1 MLRKSVLTGLFL
13 LTGALA
19 ARAEYPDRPVKIVVP
34 VAAGGGV
41 DVMARLLAQH
51 LGERLRQQFVV
62 ENRPGAAGVIGSK
75 AVIASPA
82 DGATLLYTPSSL
94 SLSVAINKT
103 PPYDLARDFSPIVNV
118 AISPY
123 ALVVNPSVPAKSLNE
138 FIAYAKANP
147 GKLSYGSAGV
157 GSASHLA
164 AELLKSKTGI
174 EMVHVP
180 NKGMNPALIDLMG
193 GQVQVL
199 FASVPG
205 LTSEKTE
212 RARPIAMAEL
222 KRSELMPD
230 LPTMDESGLPGFAV
244 GNWAGLLG
252 PAGLDAAIVKKLHDE
267 VIVILATP
275 EMKSRIK
282 TLGFDVIA
290 STPQN
295 FAKQLQEDLDRWGPV
310 AKATVEEKK

>member
-1 MLRKSVLTGLFL
+1 MLRRLVLASLLL
-13 LTGALA
+13 LTGVLA
-19 ARAEYPDRPVKIVVP
+19 ARAEYPDKPVKVVVP

-41 DVMARLLAQH
+41 DVMARLLAQY
-51 LGERLRQQFVV
+51 LGERLHQQFVV

-94 SLSVAINKT
+94 SLAVAINNT
-103 PPYDLARDFSPIVNV
+103 SPYDLAKDFSPIINV

-123 ALVVNPSVPAKSLNE
+123 ALVVNPSVPAKSLHE

-164 AELLKSKTGI
+164 AELLKSKAGI

-193 GQVQVL
+193 GHVQAL

-212 RARPIAMAEL
+212 RARPIAMAEI
-222 KRSELMPD
+222 KRSGLMPD
-230 LPTMDESGLPGFAV
+230 LPTMSESGLPGFAV

-252 PAGLDAAIVKKLHDE
+252 PAGLDGAIVRKLHDE
-267 VIVILATP
+267 VVTILATP
-275 EMKSRIK
+275 EMKERIK

-290 STPQN
+290 STPQE
-295 FAKQLQEDLDRWGPV
+295 FAKQLQEDVERWGPV
-310 AKATVEEKK
+310 AKTVNEERK

>member
-1 MLRKSVLTGLFL
+1 M
-13 LTGALA
+13 
-19 ARAEYPDRPVKIVVP
+19 
-34 VAAGGGV
+34 
-41 DVMARLLAQH
+41 
-51 LGERLRQQFVV
+51 V

-82 DGATLLYTPSSL
+82 DGTTLLYTPSSL

-103 PPYDLARDFSPIVNV
+103 PPYDLAKDFSPIVNV

-123 ALVVNPSVPAKSLNE
+123 ALVVNPSVPAQSLKE

-164 AELLKSKTGI
+164 AELLKSTAGI

-222 KRSELMPD
+222 KRSALMPD
-230 LPTMDESGLPGFAV
+230 LPTMSESGLPGFAV

-252 PAGLDAAIVKKLHDE
+252 PPGLDAAIVKKLHDE
-267 VIVILATP
+267 VHRHSRHRRDEGADQDAGLRCHRQHAGGVRQATA
-275 EMKSRIK
+275 RRRRA
-282 TLGFDVIA
+282 LGPGGEGRERREEVA
-290 STPQN
+290 LNTP
-295 FAKQLQEDLDRWGPV
+295 G
-310 AKATVEEKK
+310 